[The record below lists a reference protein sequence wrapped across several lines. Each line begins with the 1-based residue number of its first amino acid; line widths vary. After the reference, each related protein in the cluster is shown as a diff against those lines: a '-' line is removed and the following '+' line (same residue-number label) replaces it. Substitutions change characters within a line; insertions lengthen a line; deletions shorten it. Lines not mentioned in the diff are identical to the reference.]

1 MHPRIAIVG
10 AGISGLAA
18 ATAAVEAARAAGLP
32 LEAVVFERSEAVGGK
47 ARSLRRDHWLLEAGP
62 AAFVDDADTGPILQR
77 LVDLAHLRPE
87 LVYASAAAQH
97 RFVVHDGR
105 MREVHANPLRFAASG
120 LLGPIGLAR
129 LLAEP
134 LIPRRTS
141 RNDESVWDF
150 AARRIGKQAA
160 NRLVA
165 PMVLGI
171 FAGDSRRLS
180 LQSAFPRLAALEREH
195 GSLVRGMLANRG
207 KRRGGPAGPSGRLG
221 SFREGL
227 QALPIALARRR
238 AFTVRCEA
246 ETVGLTLRN
255 DGRWAIHVRGD
266 GDPFVADAVVLACEA
281 RTSARLLEALCPASV
296 EPLRTI
302 PYPPAVVVS
311 LGYEREAAYRV
322 PNGFGVLVPRGERL
336 RMLGCV
342 WDSRLFSGRSPADT
356 VLVRA
361 ILGGATDPD
370 ALTMDDEDAVGSVCY
385 DLRRLLGITAPP
397 VLRHVVRWPN
407 AIPQYEVGHARR
419 VADIEAAMAGL
430 PGLFLA
436 GNALHGIAFG
446 KAASTGWLAGERAAS
461 AVLGGGAL
469 VTQSP

>member
-62 AAFVDDADTGPILQR
+62 AAFVDDADTGPVLNR
-77 LVDLAHLRPE
+77 LVDLAQLTPE
-87 LVYASAAAQH
+87 VVYASTSAQH
-97 RFVVHDGR
+97 RFLVHGGR
-105 MREVHANPLRFAASG
+105 MREVHANPIRFAASG
-120 LLGPIGLAR
+120 LLSPIGLMR

-134 LIPRRTS
+134 LVPRRRS
-141 RNDESVWDF
+141 RDDESVWDF
-150 AARRIGKQAA
+150 AARRIGRQAA
-160 NRLVA
+160 DRLVA

-171 FAGDSRRLS
+171 FAGDAHRLS
-180 LQSAFPRLAALEREH
+180 LEAAFPRLAVLEREH

-238 AFTVRCEA
+238 AFTVRCDS
-246 ETVGLTLRN
+246 ETVGLTRRS
-255 DGRWAIHVRGD
+255 DGRWAVHVRGD
-266 GDPFVADAVVLACEA
+266 GDAFVADAVVLACEA
-281 RTSARLLEALCPASV
+281 QTSARLLESLCPRAV
-296 EPLRTI
+296 APLQAI

-322 PNGFGVLVPRGERL
+322 PDGFGVLVPRGERV

-342 WDSRLFSGRSPADT
+342 WDSRLFAGRSPADA

-407 AIPQYEVGHARR
+407 AIPQYELGHARR
-419 VADIEAAMAGL
+419 VTEIEAAVAEL

-436 GNALHGIAFG
+436 GNVLHGIAFG
-446 KAASTGWLAGERAAS
+446 KAAATGWTAGERAAG
-461 AVLGGGAL
+461 AVLGREARAKR
-469 VTQSP
+469 SA